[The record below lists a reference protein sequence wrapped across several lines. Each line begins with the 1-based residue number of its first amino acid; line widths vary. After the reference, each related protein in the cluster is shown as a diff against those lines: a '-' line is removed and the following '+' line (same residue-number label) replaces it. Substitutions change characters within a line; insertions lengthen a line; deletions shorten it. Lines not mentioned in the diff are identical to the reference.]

1 MAVGRYAKAVAK
13 PGKGEEL
20 ARILL
25 DVARALEA
33 VPGCELYVINRA
45 VDDPDTVWVTEI
57 WRSQDELDASL
68 QAEGARERIGA
79 VRDLV
84 EGFERIDLEP
94 LGGVGYPV
102 PEAGWTRVALGDVED
117 MAAKHGFGEM
127 GEARFAHGDLETRQT
142 GLSLQRLRPG
152 RRQMF
157 AHHHQRA
164 EEVYVILE
172 GSGTVTIDGERG
184 AGDRPRRHPHR
195 AHVQPRLRGRPG
207 RARAPG
213 RGPARARRRGTGAVT
228 LSR

>member
-25 DVARALEA
+25 DVARALED

-68 QAEGARERIGA
+68 EAEGARERIGE

-84 EGFERIDLEP
+84 ERFERIDLEP

-172 GSGTVTIDGERG
+172 GSGTVTIDGEEVPVSARDAIRIAPTSSRVFE
-184 AGDRPRRHPHR
+184 AGPDGLELLVVGP
-195 AHVQPRLRGRPG
+195 
-207 RARAPG
+207 RAPG
-213 RGPARARRRGTGAVT
+213 DAVPEQ
-228 LSR
+228 